1 MINIRSGKQK
11 NRPLCMIGLFCALLG
26 ALFTVSC
33 RQETDEEL
41 LVDDEI
47 FASSDSREVSDESV
61 EQTVLQSDTAEDT
74 EGFFLDVP
82 DVPAEGEGD
91 RDAAV

>member
-41 LVDDEI
+41 LVEDEI
-47 FASSDSREVSDESV
+47 FATFNR
-61 EQTVLQSDTAEDT
+61 L
-74 EGFFLDVP
+74 FP
-82 DVPAEGEGD
+82 
-91 RDAAV
+91 